1 MMTQILIGLAGLMG
15 AAGVILTAASAHGRP
30 GVGLDA
36 AGYLLVLHAA
46 AVVAVGLAGAQNQIA
61 PRLGA
66 IAAAGFVLGGAL
78 FAGDVAMRAYLG
90 TRLFP
95 MAAPAGG
102 TILIL
107 SWLVVSAAA
116 IAALTARS

>member
-1 MMTQILIGLAGLMG
+1 MAQILIALSGLMG

-30 GVGLDA
+30 GAGLDA
-36 AGYLLVLHAA
+36 AGYLLILHAIAVIA
-46 AVVAVGLAGAQNQIA
+46 AT
-61 PRLGA
+61 
-66 IAAAGFVLGGAL
+66 AAAGQNLISPRIGTIAPCAFVLGAAL
-78 FAGDVAMRAYLG
+78 FAADVAMRAYVG

-107 SWLVVSAAA
+107 AWLVISAAA
-116 IAALTARS
+116 IAAMSARG